1 MTPNKYDRTQKPV
14 NYEPTAIPQYQPII
28 DPRDF
33 GILENKVDQLEKQ
46 VDKLELKQKELEI
59 KDIERTAS
67 FKTATRIGYGIII
80 VLSGIITWFI
90 SIIKDWYFAS
100 H

>member
-1 MTPNKYDRTQKPV
+1 MTPNKYGRTQKPV

-46 VDKLELKQKELEI
+46 VDRLESKQRELEI
-59 KDIERTAS
+59 KDVERTAS
-67 FKTATRIGYGIII
+67 FKTATRIAYVII
-80 VLSGIITWFI
+80 VGLSCIITWLI
-90 SIIKDWYFAS
+90 SIIKD
-100 H
+100 

>member
-1 MTPNKYDRTQKPV
+1 MTPNKYGRTQKPV

-46 VDKLELKQKELEI
+46 VDRL
-59 KDIERTAS
+59 
-67 FKTATRIGYGIII
+67 
-80 VLSGIITWFI
+80 
-90 SIIKDWYFAS
+90 
-100 H
+100 